1 MISIRARIVRFV
13 SRQVMKKLS
22 PDSDVLKVRASF
34 EKMHGRRRPARR
46 VTSSAATL
54 AGVHCEWLVPRGCEG
69 APLLYYLHGGAYLMG
84 SPGTH
89 RKMVS
94 HIARKAGLRALLPD
108 YSLAPEHPFP
118 AGLND
123 CLAVYRE
130 LLRAGEDPDRIVV
143 GGDSA
148 GGGMSMAV
156 MLSLRDAGDPLPQA
170 AVLLSPWLDLSAQGE
185 SMTTRAGVDPWFDP
199 AHMPKIAN
207 YYCDESQRRD
217 PLVSPVYA
225 DVGGLPPMLV
235 QVGDHEILLSDS
247 TRLTGSVTA
256 AGGHV
261 TLQVWPDMWHVFQF
275 FVGQMPES
283 KRAIADIAD
292 FAGQQLRGE
301 EPALAEGSAKYA

>member
-1 MISIRARIVRFV
+1 MISMRARLVRYV
-13 SRQVMKKLS
+13 SRQLMKRLS
-22 PDSDVLKVRASF
+22 PDADVVKVRRAF
-34 EKMHGRRRPARR
+34 ERTHGRRRPARGVACSR
-46 VTSSAATL
+46 ATV
-54 AGVHCEWLVPRGCEG
+54 AGVRCEWLVPKGCEN

-94 HIARKAGLRALLPD
+94 HIARKCGLRALLPD
-108 YSLAPEHPFP
+108 YALAPEHPYP
-118 AGLND
+118 HGLND

-130 LLRAGEDPDRIVV
+130 LLRAGEEPESIVI

-185 SMTTRAGVDPWFDP
+185 SMTTRAGQDPWFVP
-199 AHMPKIAN
+199 AHMPRIAD
-207 YYCDESQRRD
+207 YYCKESQRRD

-225 DVGGLPPMLV
+225 DVRGLPPMLV
-235 QVGDHEILLSDS
+235 QVGDCEILLSDS
-247 TRLTGSVTA
+247 TRLTGNVTA
-256 AGGHV
+256 AGGQV
-261 TLQVWPDMWHVFQF
+261 VLQVWPDMWHVFQYF
-275 FVGQMPES
+275 IGQMPES

-292 FAGQQLRGE
+292 FVGQQLRGE
-301 EPALAEGSAKYA
+301 EPESAAGRAKYA